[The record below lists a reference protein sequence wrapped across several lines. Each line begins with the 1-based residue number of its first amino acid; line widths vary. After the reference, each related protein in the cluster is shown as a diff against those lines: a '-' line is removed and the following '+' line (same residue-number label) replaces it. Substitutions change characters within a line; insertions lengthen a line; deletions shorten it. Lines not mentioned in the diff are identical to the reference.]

1 MTFFI
6 VETQYVGPN
15 RREDRFVDAHR
26 IEIRTAPARSNTTSQ
41 PCTDG
46 WCGTTNDWAVYAHGE
61 YPTIEAAREAIE
73 AQFGPCRE
81 DEGVSPADDVVETYR
96 PGRYEPY
103 GRDTTRSWCYE
114 SVLAEVTANTT
125 PDQIDALI
133 ASLEES
139 AQITA
144 GATLD
149 LDEVRAVIEER
160 LAELRT

>member
-1 MTFFI
+1 MWSRPI
-6 VETQYVGPN
+6 
-15 RREDRFVDAHR
+15 
-26 IEIRTAPARSNTTSQ
+26 AR
-41 PCTDG
+41 
-46 WCGTTNDWAVYAHGE
+46 
-61 YPTIEAAREAIE
+61 
-73 AQFGPCRE
+73 
-81 DEGVSPADDVVETYR
+81 
-96 PGRYEPY
+96 GRYEPY